1 MDLIF
6 DKEKTVIVG
15 GAAMFHHGLVDSYN
29 DIDIV
34 VTNIDGIEGLNKFD
48 SKSTLTKSGKRAYL
62 DNVDVFIEDEL
73 PDYDV
78 INGFKIA
85 TIESMEK
92 YYKDVIDRSD
102 GHIKEFAINKLKILK
117 PQ

>member
-34 VTNIDGIEGLNKFD
+34 VTNLEDIEGITYFD
-48 SKSTLTKSGKRAYL
+48 SKSTLTKSGKRAYI
-62 DNVDVFIEDEL
+62 DNVDIFIEEEL
-73 PDYDV
+73 PEYEV
-78 INGFKIA
+78 INGFNVA
-85 TIESMEK
+85 TIDSMIK
-92 YYKDVIDRSD
+92 YYESVIENSD
-102 GHIKEFAINKLKILK
+102 GYMREFAIKKLNIIK
-117 PQ
+117 PH

>member
-29 DIDIV
+29 DIDVV
-34 VTNIDGIEGLNKFD
+34 VTDINDIEGLNYFE
-48 SKSTLTKSGKRAYL
+48 SNSTLTKSGKRAYV

-73 PDYDV
+73 PEYEV

-85 TIESMEK
+85 TIESMAK
-92 YYKDVIDRSD
+92 YYREVIDRSD
-102 GHIKEFAINKLKILK
+102 GYIKEFATNKLKILK

>member
-29 DIDIV
+29 DIDVV
-34 VTNIDGIEGLNKFD
+34 VTDINDIEGLNYFE
-48 SKSTLTKSGKRAYL
+48 SNSTLTKSGKRAYV
-62 DNVDVFIEDEL
+62 DNVDVFIEEEL
-73 PDYDV
+73 PEYEV
-78 INGFKIA
+78 INGLKVQTKQSMINYYEEV
-85 TIESMEK
+85 IE
-92 YYKDVIDRSD
+92 RSN
-102 GHIKEFAINKLKILK
+102 GYIKEFAIKKLNILK

>member
-29 DIDIV
+29 DIDVV
-34 VTNIDGIEGLNKFD
+34 VTNIEGIEGLNKFD
-48 SKSTLTKSGKRAYL
+48 SKSTLSKSGKRAYL
-62 DNVDVFIEDEL
+62 DNVDIFIEEEL
-73 PDYDV
+73 PEY
-78 INGFKIA
+78 
-85 TIESMEK
+85 E
-92 YYKDVIDRSD
+92 VIDGLKVQTKQSMINYYEEVIERSD
-102 GHIKEFAINKLKILK
+102 GYIKEFATNKLNILK